1 MQQNRLPYCNLH
13 RSTVVFKAC
22 SLYPVHSMSVIV
34 IRIRTIFII
43 KWLQRTSYHSYRPQ
57 NWHQNAASE
66 YRGETPSFLFQ
77 DIALSEMYRT
87 GGWTFIFFIKIEIHW
102 KPRYCIWSGHLLIPD
117 LGTKRQSF
125 AKKTLCNNK
134 NRL

>member
-13 RSTVVFKAC
+13 HSTVVFKAC
-22 SLYPVHSMSVIV
+22 SLYPVHSMSVIA

-57 NWHQNAASE
+57 NWHQNAAFE

-87 GGWTFIFFIKIEIHW
+87 GGWTFIFFYQNRNTLEIQIVYLKGSPTHSRFRH
-102 KPRYCIWSGHLLIPD
+102 KKAILC
-117 LGTKRQSF
+117 
-125 AKKTLCNNK
+125 KKTLCNNK